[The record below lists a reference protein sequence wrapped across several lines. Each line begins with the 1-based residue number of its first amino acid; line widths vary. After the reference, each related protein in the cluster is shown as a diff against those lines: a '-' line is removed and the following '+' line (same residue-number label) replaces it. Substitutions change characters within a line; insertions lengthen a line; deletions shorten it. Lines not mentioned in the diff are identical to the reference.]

1 MFLEC
6 AKSVNQKLQQDPSK
20 AATLILNQLLAD
32 DEWLAM
38 VRVFTSS
45 FNFFFFL
52 FKLFLLLFQLFKEV
66 RSVWAEVE
74 SLERNYRFQLASQ

>member
-45 FNFFFFL
+45 FNVFFL